1 MIEQRLL
8 FLGGGGRQLLPLI
21 QSAKTEGCYVILVGN
36 IKVNPGIDIC
46 DKHYDVDCTD
56 LGKVIEIARNE
67 NIDGVLGNAEYAMKY
82 VCELMNMGC
91 KQKDVDKLINLLMG
105 ILVTAQ
111 DAIADD
117 TWQEY
122 YIAVSLDSE
131 EKQ

>member
-1 MIEQRLL
+1 MGEYHAKVMNETLIKDALM
-8 FLGGGGRQLLPLI
+8 LG
-21 QSAKTEGCYVILVGN
+21 A
-36 IKVNPGIDIC
+36 DIYF
-46 DKHYDVDCTD
+46 K
-56 LGKVIEIARNE
+56 
-67 NIDGVLGNAEYAMKY
+67 YAMKY